1 MKDQVNKTNP
11 SPQWHGMRV
20 WQLKNQLFCSW
31 RQPLCNPTIET
42 LLLLSFIHPAR
53 HQICGYL
60 FCGHCLPTILS
71 PLSRLSFVLQPAFP
85 YAKKML
91 PAPHMAGLSLRS
103 QLIPLSGHH
112 WVTQILQVPLAFCSI
127 SLLNGT

>member
-103 QLIPLSGHH
+103 QLKSHSPKWPPLSNTNPSGS
-112 WVTQILQVPLAFCSI
+112 FG
-127 SLLNGT
+127 LLLHFFT